1 MEPLT
6 KILTGMAAVE
16 ACYCEDDFL
25 QQLDAA
31 VNGDD
36 ADPKSITSLDLSGNR
51 MDAQVCTDVS
61 WKYISL
67 LSSLTSMD
75 LKANNIGPDG
85 WSALYQALSST
96 CSGTLEELDV
106 SENGIFDE
114 GLFQVA
120 KLLVEAKRLRSLAL
134 VTNSLTP
141 RGIPTLCDGLRH
153 AHSLKSLLIDYN
165 NLGDVGAAMIV
176 EVVVGLP
183 NLTRLGLSDNSI
195 GDAGAVAIAKGL
207 LAARKN
213 NEGGKGKWTASRI
226 EWLNLSCNAIGDAG
240 FVALGD
246 ALCDVNGN
254 AAIRN
259 VDLSC
264 NQKCGESGRMHLAT
278 SSARWAS
285 LTSVELC
292 SMNLSTGSVLALAAA
307 VRNPKSSLRY
317 VEYFNNP
324 DVAQEAEAELAKA
337 MHECE
342 KPDRDLARRWD
353 AENKTAALFV
363 SAGIVGV
370 GIVAFL
376 AARLISSKK

>member
-1 MEPLT
+1 MMT
-6 KILTGMAAVE
+6 AVE

-25 QQLDAA
+25 EQLDVAI
-31 VNGDD
+31 NGDD

-51 MDAQVCTDVS
+51 IDAQVCTDVS
-61 WKYISL
+61 WKYISQC
-67 LSSLTSMD
+67 SSLTSMD

-96 CSGTLEELDV
+96 CSGTLEELDI

-153 AHSLKSLLIDYN
+153 AHALQSLLIDYN
-165 NLGDVGAAMIV
+165 NLGDAGACAIV
-176 EVVVGLP
+176 EVVLALP
-183 NLTRLGLSDNSI
+183 NLTKLGLSDNSI
-195 GDAGAVAIAKGL
+195 GDAGAIAIANGLIAAHKKKSKGTGAL
-207 LAARKN
+207 LL
-213 NEGGKGKWTASRI
+213 TASNI

-240 FVALGD
+240 FAALGE

-264 NQKCGESGRMHLAT
+264 NQQCGEAGRMKLAT
-278 SSARWAS
+278 SSARWVA

-292 SMNLSTGSVLALAAA
+292 SMNLSSASVLALTAS
-307 VRNPKSSLRY
+307 VRSSKSSLRY

-324 DVAQEAEAELAKA
+324 DVAPEAEAELAKA
-337 MHECE
+337 MDECD
-342 KPDRDLARRWD
+342 KPDRQPRGQGWCA
-353 AENKTAALFV
+353 
-363 SAGIVGV
+363 
-370 GIVAFL
+370 
-376 AARLISSKK
+376 SKKAVVVGGCAVVGAIGVVLLFARFASNKNKK